1 MRQIV
6 LARNTL
12 NYKGFALYRYEY
24 LFETDYFT
32 DTTLIEKENIKKVI
46 N

>member
-6 LARNTL
+6 LARNTY
-12 NYKGFALYRYEY
+12 NYKGFSLYRYEC

-32 DTTLIEKENIKKVI
+32 DTTLIEKENIKKVL